1 MKSIQP
7 EATCTLDSALLA
19 RFAEGETS
27 AAERRKVLKHLL
39 SGCDSCRQAI
49 APKIR
54 LLPDPRPSELSLSRV
69 LANVAEL
76 EREMNRERALA
87 SEQFRE
93 FLRHPAAR
101 QWTLLRN
108 SGRFDS
114 WSFCEQLLD
123 AGFEAIYDDPHRA
136 LDLCRMGVLVAERLS
151 AGSYGERLVE
161 DLRARAWGRT
171 ANALRA
177 TSDLVGAE
185 QALATAARHLKMGS
199 GEPLEEAEHL
209 YFTASLRRA
218 ERKLD
223 EALRVIHRSRR
234 IYRMVGNS
242 HLEGRSL
249 MCEALIRD
257 LRGEVDESIACCRQ
271 ARVQVEPE
279 RDRRLALAAH
289 HNLAWQLMVAGRSQE
304 ALNELAELRPAYF
317 ECQDQIQLLK
327 LRWMEAR
334 LAKDLGR
341 PEESER
347 AFREAHEGFVEA
359 RIPYEAASV
368 ALDLAILLAE
378 QGRRQELKLLAAE
391 LIAVFRSLGVAREA
405 FAALT
410 IFEGFA
416 QADAVTVSLI
426 SKLSRYFAQARNQP
440 DLRFDPNLT

>member
-1 MKSIQP
+1 MSGLQP
-7 EATCTLDSALLA
+7 VPACNLDGALLA

-27 AAERRKVLKHLL
+27 AAERRKVLRHLL
-39 SGCDSCRQAI
+39 SGCELCRGAI

-54 LLPDPRPSELSLSRV
+54 LLQDNRPSEFSISRV

-87 SEQFRE
+87 AEQFRE
-93 FLRHPAAR
+93 FLRPPPAR

-114 WSFCEQLLD
+114 WSFCELLLE

-136 LDLCRMGVLVAERLS
+136 LDLCRMGVTVAERLS
-151 AGSYGERLVE
+151 AESYGERVVE

-185 QALATAARHLKMGS
+185 QALATSARHLKMGS

-209 YFTASLRRA
+209 YFTASLYRA

-257 LRGEVDESIACCRQ
+257 LRGEVEESIACCRQ

-289 HNLAWQLMVAGRSQE
+289 HNLVWQLMVAGKSAE
-304 ALNELAELRPAYF
+304 AMRELAELRPAYF
-317 ECQDQIQLLK
+317 EFNDQILLLK

-410 IFEGFA
+410 IFERFA
-416 QADAVTVSLI
+416 QADAVTVSLLAR
-426 SKLSRYFAQARNQP
+426 LSQYFAQARTQP
-440 DLRFDPNLT
+440 DLRFDPNSL